1 MHPGLTLHEDMARG
15 NRYQFTVLEKH
26 FLGILGHNKDGKSMK
41 DTYFLQLNRSGGWG
55 LGSVICY
62 YGKRNRFVH

>member
-15 NRYQFTVLEKH
+15 NQYQFTVLEKH
-26 FLGILGHNKDGKSMK
+26 FLGILRNNKDGKSMK
-41 DTYFLQLNRSGGWG
+41 DTYFLQPNRSGG